1 MKFQFDSFD
10 AFLTMKGHG
19 PYVWGCYLLV
29 YSILIFLT
37 LSPLL
42 AKKNFLKQQKKLI
55 QIQQKSNQPKS

>member
-1 MKFQFDSFD
+1 MKFQFDSLN

-19 PYVWGCYLLV
+19 PYVWASYLLV

-42 AKKNFLKQQKKLI
+42 AKRKFLKQQKKLI
-55 QIQQKSNQPKS
+55 QIQQSNQPKT